1 MFPERK
7 IFTERKV
14 MKMPEIDKGVFA
26 EEYARGGNIFEAAVA
41 AGAPRGTARIAGL
54 KLICDRTVRR
64 RIEQHRLNAAEAPA
78 IQGLRRIA
86 FGRNNDAAALAFAE
100 TVTPEMVA
108 RADLYGV
115 SEIKCGKG
123 VVEIKFFDRC
133 KALDMLREAEGELSR
148 EGSAESFLNA
158 VFGGEEARD
167 VGKNGG

>member
-1 MFPERK
+1 MS
-7 IFTERKV
+7 
-14 MKMPEIDKGVFA
+14 EIDKNVFA
-26 EEYARGGNIFEAAVA
+26 AEYARCGNLYEAAVM
-41 AGAPRGTARIAGL
+41 AGASRPSAALVGL
-54 KLICDRTVRR
+54 KLICERAVRR
-64 RIEQHRLNAAEAPA
+64 RVEQYRLSNVEAPA

-100 TVTPEMVA
+100 TVTPAMLA
-108 RADLYGV
+108 KADLYGV
-115 SEIKCGKG
+115 QEIKCGKG